1 MIIIFSASSRL
12 IKILTLFKD
21 RKYNNTMIKVLIT
34 LPNSIA
40 GTLIMRGFKQG
51 FKSNSCFV
59 MAKDLR
65 ELCIEDV
72 KRFKPDIIMGYDYG
86 FLFCD
91 NEELKKYILENS
103 EKFKLVHYF
112 ADEPRGKYACV
123 NKPHLYEEFLKINAY
138 SFMWDRGFV
147 KELPNCSFLPL
158 AVNAKAYRLNDFDE
172 AAPVYEI
179 SFVGRPLGDK
189 RQNILAVLIKK
200 FGKKLNIFSYEKH
213 FLQSLDDMK
222 NKQLLTDKELDTYK
236 SAYRGFLTTEQE
248 LAKVYA
254 NSFVNI
260 NITLQGESGLNYR
273 VFEVLASRGFLLTDD
288 MGDIEKN
295 FIVSKELETYKD
307 VYDLLD
313 KTEFYLKNINI
324 AQKIATIGFADV
336 YKRHSYIARA
346 KTILEKLN
354 HIVN

>member
-1 MIIIFSASSRL
+1 
-12 IKILTLFKD
+12 
-21 RKYNNTMIKVLIT
+21 MIKVLIT

-51 FKSNSCFV
+51 FKSNGCFV

-65 ELCIEDV
+65 ELTVDDI
-72 KRFKPDIIMGYDYG
+72 KKFKPDIILGYDYG

-91 NEELKKYILENS
+91 NDELKNYIIDNQN
-103 EKFKLVHYF
+103 KFKLVHYF
-112 ADEPRGKYACV
+112 ADEPQGKYACV
-123 NKPHLYEEFLKINAY
+123 NKPYLYEEFKKLNAY
-138 SFMWDRGFV
+138 SFMWDRGFA

-158 AVNAKAYRLNDFDE
+158 AVNAKAYRIDEFDE
-172 AAPVYEI
+172 HTPTYAI
-179 SFVGRPLGDK
+179 SFVGRPLGEK
-189 RQNILAVLIKK
+189 RQKILAALIKK
-200 FGKKLNIFSYEKH
+200 FGSKVNIFSYERH

-222 NKQLLTDKELDTYK
+222 EKQFLTDKELDIYK

-260 NITLQGESGLNYR
+260 NITLQGKSGLNYR

-288 MGDIEKN
+288 LEDIERN
-295 FIVSKELETYKD
+295 FLVSKELETYKD

-313 KTEFYLKNINI
+313 KTEFYLNNVNI
-324 AQKIATIGFADV
+324 AQKIATIGFTNV
-336 YKRHSYIARA
+336 YKRHSYTARA
-346 KTILEKLN
+346 KTILEKLKDSDLKN
-354 HIVN
+354 